1 MAEIRHIAVWTENPD
16 ELAEFYIDTFGMK
29 VLQPLVTAPDRGT
42 WVILTDGHVRLAL
55 INPGLSGSLQIG
67 PHHVAFE
74 ATEEERETILRKLQ
88 ARGIHPE
95 SCANPYVEDRVRD
108 VDGNVV
114 DISGNE
120 LRLRAYVRLAPL
132 K

>member
-1 MAEIRHIAVWTENPD
+1 MAFA
-16 ELAEFYIDTFGMK
+16 
-29 VLQPLVTAPDRGT
+29 
-42 WVILTDGHVRLAL
+42 
-55 INPGLSGSLQIG
+55 
-67 PHHVAFE
+67 

-88 ARGIHPE
+88 ARGIQPE

-120 LRLRAYVRLAPL
+120 LRLRADVRLSRL